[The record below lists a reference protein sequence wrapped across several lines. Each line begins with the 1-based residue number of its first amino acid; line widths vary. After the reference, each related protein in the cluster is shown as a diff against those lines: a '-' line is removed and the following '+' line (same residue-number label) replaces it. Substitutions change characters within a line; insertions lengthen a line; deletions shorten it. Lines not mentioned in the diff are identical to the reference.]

1 MNFSIAFLL
10 ATTIFV
16 LLMVAFYELGVSYR
30 DEIQE
35 EFKEYKE
42 TPIGRST
49 KRKIAKLPDSDS
61 STIRTNSKCTFKRNH
76 NY

>member
-1 MNFSIAFLL
+1 MSFSIAFLL
-10 ATTIFV
+10 ATAV
-16 LLMVAFYELGVSYR
+16 GGLLMVALYEVGVSYR

-42 TPIGRST
+42 TPTGRST
-49 KRKIAKLPDSDS
+49 KYKMIKLRD
-61 STIRTNSKCTFKRNH
+61 NSENNPCVTRHCTFKRNH

>member
-10 ATTIFV
+10 ATAIGV
-16 LLMVAFYELGVSYR
+16 ALMAAFYELGVSYR
-30 DEIQE
+30 DKIQE

-49 KRKIAKLPDSDS
+49 KYKMIKLRD
-61 STIRTNSKCTFKRNH
+61 NSENNPCVTRHCTFKRNH